1 MEFDHSSDES
11 QIDNQRNKPQAE
23 QDYTSYLRNTDL
35 DKNSY
40 MFLNDKN
47 HLFNKQPP
55 KVKTKKYEKQLK
67 EVKVEMKNIYN
78 YVDENKFINE
88 EQQSDLNNDYDF
100 QFTKMLQILLK
111 QEDNWENCFSH
122 SNKEV
127 KPELINQYFETCE
140 NVISKFHQ
148 LMDNVYPKPLNDFK
162 FRDKLQSDFK
172 LADEDN
178 IKNQA
183 EQQWKDL
190 APKI

>member
-1 MEFDHSSDES
+1 
-11 QIDNQRNKPQAE
+11 
-23 QDYTSYLRNTDL
+23 
-35 DKNSY
+35 

-47 HLFNKQPP
+47 HLFNKQLP

-111 QEDNWENCFSH
+111 QEENWESCFSN

-127 KPELINQYFETCE
+127 KPELINQYFETCV

-172 LADEDN
+172 FADEDKIN
-178 IKNQA
+178 NQA